1 MILDAFKFTNN
12 LFSNHFA
19 KFLAVVFPVYVIIF
33 LVYLPMSSIPGN
45 EFGTTTAF
53 SFLELITNL
62 LSLYAVILSILLI
75 DDIYKERKRS
85 ITNYFYVAAYLYIK
99 ILLINLITVIAV
111 FLGLIALIIPG
122 LYVSARLFFASY
134 LAIIFDEGIINSLK
148 KSIEITQD
156 KGWDVLGYVLAVT
169 IPLIFIMILAL
180 IGPAIFL
187 IEENMNI
194 YMGITFFVTFLFM
207 IYITIYGYRLLINLM
222 EPPDDP
228 I

>member
-194 YMGITFFVTFLFM
+194 YMGITFSLPFFS
-207 IYITIYGYRLLINLM
+207 
-222 EPPDDP
+222 
-228 I
+228 

>member
-12 LFSNHFA
+12 LFSNNFT
-19 KFLAVVFPVYVIIF
+19 KFLVIVFPVYAIIF
-33 LVYLPMSSIPGN
+33 LVFLLMSSIPGN
-45 EFGTTTAF
+45 EFGTTTPF
-53 SFLELITNL
+53 SFLELVTNL
-62 LSLYAVILSILLI
+62 LTLYSVILSILLI
-75 DDIYKERKRS
+75 DDICKERKRS
-85 ITNYFYVAAYLYIK
+85 ITNYFYLGAYLYIK
-99 ILLINLITVIAV
+99 ILLINLISGIAMV
-111 FLGLIALIIPG
+111 FGLLALIIPG

-148 KSIEITQD
+148 KSIEITED
-156 KGWDVLGYVLAVT
+156 KGWKVLGYVFAVT

-187 IEENMNI
+187 YEGNINI
-194 YMGITFFVTFLFM
+194 YMAIVFFVTFLFM

-222 EPPDDP
+222 ETSDES

>member
-12 LFSNHFA
+12 LFSNHFV
-19 KFLAVVFPVYVIIF
+19 KFVALVFPVYVIIF
-33 LVYLPMSSIPGN
+33 LVFLLMSSIPGN

-53 SFLELITNL
+53 SFLELVTNL
-62 LSLYAVILSILLI
+62 LTLYSVILSILLI
-75 DDIYKERKRS
+75 DDICKERKRS
-85 ITNYFYVAAYLYIK
+85 ITNYFYLGAYLYIK
-99 ILLINLITVIAV
+99 ILLINLISGIAIV
-111 FLGLIALIIPG
+111 FGILALIIPG

-148 KSIEITQD
+148 KSIEITED
-156 KGWDVLGYVLAVT
+156 KGWKVLGYVLAVT

-194 YMGITFFVTFLFM
+194 YMAIVFFVTFLFM

-222 EPPDDP
+222 ETSDES